1 MNKNALKL
9 YHELMKKGWIDR
21 DENSLLWSFVE
32 DPEARDELDQMGAEL
47 GFEIMPAQ
55 NRIYMVPTQDNDLFL
70 KNNIDYRSDIK
81 AGNDV
86 RTRDLY
92 LLNYLAIYILYI
104 FFKGEGS
111 EALVRDFITKEELI
125 KEFTDHC
132 LSVTQ
137 KGVDGE
143 DKAEDFSESFY
154 MLAEDW
160 LGKKEG
166 DPTSRRVDDRYGVV
180 NKIILKLRAD
190 DLFVEGDDGRVTP
203 TKKTKDLMPYV
214 LRKERVQVINEWINC
229 EDNRTAH

>member
-21 DENSLLWSFVE
+21 DENSVLWSFVE

-111 EALVRDFITKEELI
+111 EALVIDFITKEELI

-190 DLFVEGDDGRVTP
+190 DL
-203 TKKTKDLMPYV
+203 L
-214 LRKERVQVINEWINC
+214 
-229 EDNRTAH
+229 